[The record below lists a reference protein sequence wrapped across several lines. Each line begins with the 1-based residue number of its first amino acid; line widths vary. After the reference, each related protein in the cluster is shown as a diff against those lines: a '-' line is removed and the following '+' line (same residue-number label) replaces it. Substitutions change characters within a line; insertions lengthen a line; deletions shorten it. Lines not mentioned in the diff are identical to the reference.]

1 MAENM
6 YPIGSIYMSCS
17 DTNPS
22 VIFGFGTWELIK
34 DTFLLGAG
42 DVYEAGST
50 GGEATHQLSVEE
62 MPSHAHYE
70 VVHFSHEGSEWT
82 INPGAKSSWW
92 ETESVNQNTGFA
104 GGNQPH
110 NNMPPYLAVYIWKR
124 VA

>member
-1 MAENM
+1 M

-22 VIFGFGTWELIK
+22 AIFGFGTWELIK

-42 DVYEAGST
+42 DTYSAGST
-50 GGEATHQLSVEE
+50 GGEATHQLSVAE
-62 MPSHAHYE
+62 MPSHGHNLITATSY
-70 VVHFSHEGSEWT
+70 EGSEWDC
-82 INPGAKSSWW
+82 PPARQLSSWW
-92 ETESVNQNTGFA
+92 ETFVVGRTTEYA
-104 GGNQPH
+104 GGDQPH